1 MKFFNL
7 NLRGRIYVSMLALIL
22 LSLFVI
28 GITTI
33 IFFNTQNKEYHE
45 KRLQRKEK
53 TVITSLKILFQELDL
68 NQKMD
73 FFQKDF
79 DDKIHEL
86 SVVNNIEINVFNLNG
101 EILMSSN
108 FEYSDTTFYKTKIA
122 DPILKKLKSSG
133 ERQVEKINEN
143 YFNTYTYVQNETT
156 KENIVIINIPYNTD
170 LSPEKNE
177 LSSFLTTLLEVYI
190 FLLIGASLIAYF
202 LSNYI
207 TKSLRV
213 IAEKLK
219 LVKINAVNE
228 SIEWKGNDEIG
239 TLINEYNSMI
249 SQLEESALKLA
260 KSERESAWREMAKQ
274 VAHEIKNPLTPMRL
288 SIQHLERSLDP
299 NSTNFKEELSNFSKK
314 LIQQIDTLTSIANE
328 FSRFAQMPKLQ
339 VKQVDIKDIID
350 STIELYRDVE
360 SIQFKLKTEFEHA
373 FIEGDK
379 DQLIRV
385 FNNLVNNAIQAISDD
400 KNGEIHIQLSKKE
413 SFYLVA
419 VKDNGSGMTDEV
431 KEKVFQPN
439 FTTKSTGAGL
449 GLAMVK
455 QIIDSHHG
463 KISFVSSHRE
473 GTTFFIEFPIFNK

>member
-1 MKFFNL
+1 M
-7 NLRGRIYVSMLALIL
+7 
-22 LSLFVI
+22 
-28 GITTI
+28 
-33 IFFNTQNKEYHE
+33 
-45 KRLQRKEK
+45 
-53 TVITSLKILFQELDL
+53 
-68 NQKMD
+68 
-73 FFQKDF
+73 
-79 DDKIHEL
+79 
-86 SVVNNIEINVFNLNG
+86 
-101 EILMSSN
+101 
-108 FEYSDTTFYKTKIA
+108 
-122 DPILKKLKSSG
+122 KKLKSSG

-299 NSTNFKEELSNFSKK
+299 NSPIFKEELSNFSKK

-339 VKQVDIKDIID
+339 MKQVDIKDIIN
-350 STIELYRDVE
+350 STIDLYRDVE

-455 QIIDSHHG
+455 QIVDSHQG

>member
-1 MKFFNL
+1 MPGERWQNRWHMKL
-7 NLRGRIYVSMLALIL
+7 K
-22 LSLFVI
+22 
-28 GITTI
+28 T
-33 IFFNTQNKEYHE
+33 FNTHAIK
-45 KRLQRKEK
+45 
-53 TVITSLKILFQELDL
+53 
-68 NQKMD
+68 
-73 FFQKDF
+73 
-79 DDKIHEL
+79 
-86 SVVNNIEINVFNLNG
+86 
-101 EILMSSN
+101 
-108 FEYSDTTFYKTKIA
+108 YSA
-122 DPILKKLKSSG
+122 L
-133 ERQVEKINEN
+133 
-143 YFNTYTYVQNETT
+143 
-156 KENIVIINIPYNTD
+156 
-170 LSPEKNE
+170 
-177 LSSFLTTLLEVYI
+177 
-190 FLLIGASLIAYF
+190 
-202 LSNYI
+202 
-207 TKSLRV
+207 
-213 IAEKLK
+213 
-219 LVKINAVNE
+219 
-228 SIEWKGNDEIG
+228 WKGLW
-239 TLINEYNSMI
+239 TNS
-249 SQLEESALKLA
+249 
-260 KSERESAWREMAKQ
+260 
-274 VAHEIKNPLTPMRL
+274 P
-288 SIQHLERSLDP
+288 
-299 NSTNFKEELSNFSKK
+299 NFKEELSNFSKK

-350 STIELYRDVE
+350 STIELYRDVD

-455 QIIDSHHG
+455 QIIDSHQG

>member
-1 MKFFNL
+1 
-7 NLRGRIYVSMLALIL
+7 MLALIL

-33 IFFNTQNKEYHE
+33 VFFNEQNKEYHE

-68 NQKMD
+68 NEKMD

-86 SVVNNIEINVFNLNG
+86 SVVNNIEINVFNLEG
-101 EILMSSN
+101 DILMSSN

-122 DPILKKLKSSG
+122 APILEKLKING
-133 ERQVEKINEN
+133 KRQIEKINDS
-143 YFNTYTYVQNETT
+143 YFNTYTYVKNETT
-156 KENIVIINIPYNTD
+156 KENIVIINIPYNTE

-177 LSSFLTTLLEVYI
+177 LSRFLTTLLEVYI
-190 FLLIGASLIAYF
+190 LLLIGASIIAYL

-219 LVKINAVNE
+219 LVKINTVNE
-228 SIEWKGNDEIG
+228 SIEWQGNDEIG
-239 TLINEYNSMI
+239 ALINEYNNMI
-249 SQLEESALKLA
+249 SLLEESALKLA

-299 NSTNFKEELSNFSKK
+299 NSPAFKKDLANFSKK

-339 VKQVDIKDIID
+339 MNKADIKDIINT
-350 STIELYRDVE
+350 TIELYKDVNHL
-360 SIQFKLKTEFEHA
+360 QFNFDYTQLEDA
-373 FIEGDK
+373 FINGDK
-379 DQLIRV
+379 EHLIRV
-385 FNNLVNNAIQAISDD
+385 FNNLVNNAIQAIPDE
-400 KNGEIHIQLSKKE
+400 KNGIINIEIKKIT
-413 SFYLVA
+413 SNYLITIV
-419 VKDNGSGMTDEV
+419 DNGSGMSDEI
-431 KEKVFQPN
+431 KGKIFEPN

-455 QIIDSHHG
+455 QIVDSHKG
-463 KISFVSSHRE
+463 KISFISTLGK
-473 GTTFFIEFPIFNK
+473 GTSFFIEFPILENEATS